1 MYQTKFRL
9 DYNQYF
15 DNPPNP
21 VALPAVTA
29 DQDNIYNFAK
39 SVRNDNPASHFDVNR
54 DKAIIPSAINN
65 IDAKKEVRNAAT
77 KGGVKKVQEIP
88 KESGGGMIDNATGS
102 GIVED
107 LKAIEK
113 EQSGGSVNMDPYP
126 VALKNTD
133 YAEPDKQAGSMAF
146 STKSLP
152 VAGSLAFNNAALERL
167 KKGDN
172 LAKGAGPVTAA
183 AVSALISAAPQ
194 IISAIKDYRNSQQ
207 KGGRYIA
214 KCEGN
219 GTYKMYVKG
228 LSDDK
233 VKELEE
239 LCKKIRGQGRYLS
252 GYGDIGSGKFGT
264 FMSNAWNRLKGIYNS
279 EQFKPIK
286 SALLKA
292 ANNTATS
299 YINKA
304 ADKVA
309 SKTGNQDLKDIV
321 NVTRDTALNAKDQL
335 LNNTGNGV
343 VNNTDTGGSAIDESA
358 EEIGGIRLFEESVC
372 YDPAKETVNHI
383 YSANRLA
390 CPRGYTEAVG
400 TTKYRRAHTT
410 RLVLI

>member
-21 VALPAVTA
+21 VELPSVTA

-39 SVRNDNPASHFDVNR
+39 SVRNDGPASHFDVNR
-54 DKAIIPSAINN
+54 DKAMIPSAINN
-65 IDAKKEVRNAAT
+65 IDAKKEVRDAAT

-88 KESGGGMIDNATGS
+88 KESGGGLIDNATGGS
-102 GIVED
+102 ITED
-107 LKAIEK
+107 LKTIEK
-113 EQSGGSVNMDPYP
+113 EQEGGAVNMDPYP

-133 YAEPDKQAGSMAF
+133 YADEQAGSMAF
-146 STKSLP
+146 SMKSLP
-152 VAGSLAFNNAALERL
+152 PAGSLAFNNAALERL

-183 AVSALISAAPQ
+183 AVSALIAAAPQ
-194 IISAIKDYRNSQQ
+194 IISAIKDYRNSQT
-207 KGGRYIA
+207 KGGRYIE
-214 KCEGN
+214 KCEGC
-219 GTYKMYVKG
+219 GTFKMYVKG

-233 VKELEE
+233 VNELEQ

-252 GYGDIGSGKFGT
+252 GSGVVGSGKFGT
-264 FMSNAWNRLKGIYNS
+264 FMSNAWNKLKGIYNS

-286 SALLKA
+286 AALLNA
-292 ANNTATS
+292 ANNTATK

-321 NVTRDTALNAKDQL
+321 NVTRDTALNAKNQL
-335 LNNTGNGV
+335 LNNSGNGV
-343 VNNTDTGGSAIDESA
+343 INESDCGGSAVNDDSG
-358 EEIGGIRLFEESVC
+358 EEIGGVRLFEESVC

>member
-21 VALPAVTA
+21 VELPSVTA

-39 SVRNDNPASHFDVNR
+39 SVRNDGPASHFDVNR
-54 DKAIIPSAINN
+54 DKAMIPSAMNN
-65 IDAKKEVRNAAT
+65 IISKKEVREAST

-88 KESGGGMIDNATGS
+88 KESGGGVIDNATGS
-102 GIVED
+102 GIAED
-107 LKAIEK
+107 LKTIEK
-113 EQSGGSVNMDPYP
+113 EQEGGSVNMDPYP

-133 YAEPDKQAGSMAF
+133 YADEQEAGAMAF
-146 STKSLP
+146 SMKSLP
-152 VAGSLAFNNAALERL
+152 PAGALAFNNAALEKL

-183 AVSALISAAPQ
+183 AVSALIAAAPQ
-194 IISAIKDYRNSQQ
+194 IISAIKDYRKSQTT
-207 KGGRYIA
+207 GGRYIE
-214 KCEGN
+214 KCEGC
-219 GTYKMYVKG
+219 GTFKMDVKG

-233 VKELEE
+233 VNELEQ

-252 GYGDIGSGKFGT
+252 GSGVVGSGKFGT
-264 FMSNAWNRLKGIYNS
+264 FMSNAWNKLKGIYNS

-286 SALLKA
+286 SALLNA
-292 ANNTATS
+292 ANNTATK

-309 SKTGNQDLKDIV
+309 AKTGNQDLKDIV
-321 NVTRDTALNAKDQL
+321 NVTRDTALNAKNQL
-335 LNNTGNGV
+335 LNNSGNGV
-343 VNNTDTGGSAIDESA
+343 INETDCGGSALNDESG
-358 EEIGGIRLFEESVC
+358 EEIGGVRLFEESVC

>member
-21 VALPAVTA
+21 VELPSVTA

-39 SVRNDNPASHFDVNR
+39 SVRNDGPASHFDVNR
-54 DKAIIPSAINN
+54 DKAMIPSAINN
-65 IDAKKEVRNAAT
+65 IDAKKEVRDAAT

-88 KESGGGMIDNATGS
+88 KESGGGLIENVTGS
-102 GIVED
+102 GIAED
-107 LKAIEK
+107 LKTIEK
-113 EQSGGSVNMDPYP
+113 EQEGGAVNMDPYP

-133 YAEPDKQAGSMAF
+133 YADEQEAGSMAF
-146 STKSLP
+146 SMKSLP
-152 VAGSLAFNNAALERL
+152 PAGALAFNNAALERL

-183 AVSALISAAPQ
+183 AVSALIAAAPQ
-194 IISAIKDYRNSQQ
+194 IISAIKDYRNSQT
-207 KGGRYIA
+207 KGGRYIE
-214 KCEGN
+214 KCEGC
-219 GTYKMYVKG
+219 GTFKMYVKG

-233 VKELEE
+233 VNELEQ

-252 GYGDIGSGKFGT
+252 GSGVIGSGKFGT
-264 FMSNAWNRLKGIYNS
+264 FMSNAWNKLKGIYNS

-286 SALLKA
+286 AALLNA
-292 ANNTATS
+292 ANNTATK

-309 SKTGNQDLKDIV
+309 AKTGNQDLKDIV
-321 NVTRDTALNAKDQL
+321 NVTRDTALNAKNQL
-335 LNNTGNGV
+335 LNNGSGMINE
-343 VNNTDTGGSAIDESA
+343 TDCGGSAVNDESG
-358 EEIGGIRLFEESVC
+358 EEIGGVRLFEESVC

>member
-1 MYQTKFRL
+1 MAQL
-9 DYNQYF
+9 LGWN
-15 DNPPNP
+15 
-21 VALPAVTA
+21 AILPSVTA

-39 SVRNDNPASHFDVNR
+39 SVRNDGPASHFDVNR
-54 DKAIIPSAINN
+54 DKAMIPSAMNN
-65 IDAKKEVRNAAT
+65 IISKKEVREAST

-88 KESGGGMIDNATGS
+88 KESGGGAITGGNRETTGSGLIENATGS
-102 GIVED
+102 GIAED
-107 LKAIEK
+107 LKTIEK
-113 EQSGGSVNMDPYP
+113 EQEGGSVNMDPYP

-133 YAEPDKQAGSMAF
+133 YADEQEAGAMAF
-146 STKSLP
+146 SMKSLP
-152 VAGSLAFNNAALERL
+152 PAGALAFNNAALERL

-183 AVSALISAAPQ
+183 AVSALIAAAPQ
-194 IISAIKDYRNSQQ
+194 IISAIKDYRKSQTT
-207 KGGRYIA
+207 GGRYIK
-214 KCEGN
+214 KCEGC
-219 GTYKMYVKG
+219 GTFKMYVKG

-233 VKELEE
+233 VNELEQ

-252 GYGDIGSGKFGT
+252 GSGDIGSGKFGT
-264 FMSNAWNRLKGIYNS
+264 FMSNAWNKLKGIYNS

-286 SALLKA
+286 AALLNA
-292 ANNTATS
+292 ANNTATK

-309 SKTGNQDLKDIV
+309 AKTGNQDLKDIV
-321 NVTRDTALNAKDQL
+321 NVTRDTALNAKNQL
-335 LNNTGNGV
+335 LNNGSGV
-343 VNNTDTGGSAIDESA
+343 INETDCGGSALNDESG
-358 EEIGGIRLFEESVC
+358 EEIGGVRLFEESVC

-400 TTKYRRAHTT
+400 TTKYSRAHTT